1 MLHLQDATLRV
12 GRAGQTILQNVTL
25 QYGRPH
31 FGAVIGP
38 SGCGKS
44 TLLKVIAGLLE
55 PQEGQLHWNGRDVE
69 EKDIEPAELGY
80 VPQFSICQPALTV
93 RETLDEALR
102 LRVRGL
108 SAAAREERLQKVLA
122 LVGLQEIPD
131 RRNRMLSGGQLR
143 RLGLGLEIVSEPRLL
158 LCDEVT
164 SGLDPNSEDDIVRL
178 LRDLAREGQRLVLS
192 VTHSLSHLELYDS
205 VTVLKE
211 GRVVYCGAPDHLLH
225 YFQVETPNEIFARL
239 AGHSGKEWAELWNEH
254 AASYLVPAT
263 MPEEEKPGATEDA
276 PAADEGEAESPAED
290 EPAAEPM
297 AQPAGVLTQFF
308 ILLARRWRLFFRAKG
323 EVVLQVTLLFLFP
336 AMVVPFAFHGLPQI
350 QNLSLGLDITVT
362 EQFRETLDFTKQ
374 TSQVGGLVSGLI
386 MFQVILMTLMGSN
399 NGAREIVSERLLYEK
414 ERLAGLSPGAYLSSK
429 VVYVF
434 FLVLVQSVWMTIFVR
449 VICQFPGDLISQGLM
464 LFLANAA
471 LTYLTLAVS
480 AWSDTTEQSSL
491 ISIYFVGFQLPLSGA
506 LLAMP
511 ELLGSITRPFIA
523 AYWSWSGF
531 LQTLRGVQSQYYDL
545 AAAITDTPLSSL
557 EACTWVLV
565 WHVVAGIVIAYFG
578 CVASRWR

>member
-1 MLHLQDATLRV
+1 MLQIQDATLTV
-12 GRAGQTILQNVTL
+12 GRGSSEQTILKQINL

-55 PQEGQLHWNGRDVE
+55 PQEGNIHWNGRDVE
-69 EKDIEPAELGY
+69 EDDIEPAELGY

-93 RETLDEALR
+93 RETIDEAIR
-102 LRVRGL
+102 LRVSGL
-108 SAAAREERLQKVLA
+108 KADEREARLQHVLG
-122 LVGLQEIPD
+122 LVGLGKIPD
-131 RRNRMLSGGQLR
+131 RRTSQLSGGQLR

-178 LRDLAREGQRLVLS
+178 LKSLAEEGQRLVLS
-192 VTHSLSHLELYDS
+192 VTHSLHHLDLYDS

-211 GRVVYCGAPDHLLH
+211 GHVVYCGSPENLLH
-225 YFQVETPNEIFARL
+225 YFSVQSPNDIFSRL
-239 AGHSGKEWAELWNEH
+239 TEHTGEEWAEVWRLHQENFALP
-254 AASYLVPAT
+254 AAVPPT
-263 MPEEEKPGATEDA
+263 PEE
-276 PAADEGEAESPAED
+276 AED
-290 EPAAEPM
+290 TPKTAT
-297 AQPAGVLTQFF
+297 PAGAITQFM
-308 ILLARRWRLFFRAKG
+308 ILTNRRWRLFFRAKG
-323 EVVLQVTLLFLFP
+323 EVILQITLLFLFP
-336 AMVVPFAFHGLPQI
+336 AMVVPFAWHGLPQI
-350 QNLSLGLDITVT
+350 QNMSLGLDVTVAD
-362 EQFRETLDFTKQ
+362 QFRESLSYAQQ
-374 TSQVGGLVSGLI
+374 TSNVGGLVSGLI

-414 ERLAGLSPGAYLSSK
+414 ERLAGLSAGAYLSCK
-429 VVYVF
+429 VLYVF
-434 FLVLVQSVWMTIFVR
+434 ILVFIQSIWMTLFVR
-449 VICQFPGDLISQGLM
+449 FICQFPGDLLSQFAM

-471 LTYLTLAVS
+471 LSYLTLAIS

-511 ELLGSITRPFIA
+511 ELLGMMTRPFIA

-531 LQTLRGVQSQYYDL
+531 LQSMRDTQYYNL
-545 AAAITDTPLSSL
+545 ASAITDTPLSSYQTCL
-557 EACTWVLV
+557 WVLV
-565 WHVVAGIVIAYFG
+565 WHVLAGIIIAYFG
-578 CVASRWR
+578 VQASRWK